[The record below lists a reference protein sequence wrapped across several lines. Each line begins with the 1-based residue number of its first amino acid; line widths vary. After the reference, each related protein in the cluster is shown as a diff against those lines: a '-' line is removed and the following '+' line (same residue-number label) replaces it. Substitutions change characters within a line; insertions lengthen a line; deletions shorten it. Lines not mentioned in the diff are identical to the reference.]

1 MVMDYEA
8 LGLKVGVEV
17 HRQLDTKHKLFCMC
31 PTEPV
36 ENGEVVK
43 IARFLRE
50 AQSELGTVDPAAV
63 FESKKRRKII
73 YHVNPAN
80 VCLVEMDEEPPHG
93 LNPEAVETALT
104 IALLLNS
111 TPVDEIHVMRKIVVD
126 GSNTSGFQRTCVVA
140 LGGELVVDGKEIP
153 IQTITLEE
161 DAARIVGTGRGVV
174 EYDLSRL
181 GIPLIEVS
189 TAPVITSPQE
199 AVKVAKAIGDRL
211 RASRKV
217 KRGLGTVRQDLN
229 VSIKGGALTE
239 IKGVQEL
246 ELIGLVVENEVK
258 RQLHLLSISEE
269 LRMRLKGDDLPPPEF
284 LNVTDLFYAT
294 KSSLVRK
301 RLESGCGVYAVKLPM
316 FGGLLSKETWKGIRL
331 GAELAGHA
339 KAWAEVDGIIHTD
352 ELPGYGISGEEVA
365 ALRER
370 VGAGDLDA
378 VVVVVDEEERAL
390 EALRAVYARAREAV
404 RGVPSETRAAKPDG
418 TTVYMRPR
426 PGAAR
431 MYPETDIPP
440 YPITPDLISRI
451 KENLPETLEETK
463 RRLAST
469 YGLSWQLVEKLVD
482 VEREEFFEKVVTE
495 LGLPPTVVAATLSET
510 LTNLGREGYPVENLS
525 EEKLYEVFKA
535 LAASKFSKEVLP
547 TVLGWL
553 SQHPTATLEAGLKE
567 LRLVTASM
575 DEVEAEVK
583 ALVDANIDKITDPRI
598 VKKLMGDLMK
608 KYRGKIDG
616 SVLHEIVTRKV
627 EEARS
632 RTAPG

>member
-284 LNVTDLFYAT
+284 LNVTDLFHTT

-451 KENLPETLEETK
+451 RENLPETLEETK